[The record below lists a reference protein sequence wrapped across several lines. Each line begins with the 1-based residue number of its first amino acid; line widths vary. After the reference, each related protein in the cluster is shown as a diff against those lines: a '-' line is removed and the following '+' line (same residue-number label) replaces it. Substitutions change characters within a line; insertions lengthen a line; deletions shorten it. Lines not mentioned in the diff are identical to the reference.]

1 MGKPGSGQM
10 NPGLAFPVSL
20 AAILIYAGY
29 GRDSFRTR
37 RPAVSGQSI
46 GDTGFGFQRLRVS
59 IQISAPNIFC
69 FLVCNSLTCPGK
81 PRGFLITTPISAREK
96 EDGADWGNPARIPRF
111 SHFQRQRRRY

>member
-29 GRDSFRTR
+29 GGDSFRTR

-69 FLVCNSLTCPGK
+69 SLYATVSHVPGS
-81 PRGFLITTPISAREK
+81 PGDS
-96 EDGADWGNPARIPRF
+96 
-111 SHFQRQRRRY
+111 